1 MCLASANLEADYQ
14 KLTNLG
20 VEFISPPMTT
30 KDGMADIAVC
40 IDPDGALIELIQV
53 HFDKWRV

>member
-1 MCLASANLEADYQ
+1 MCLASANLEADYK

-20 VEFISPPMTT
+20 VEFISPPMTA

-53 HFDKWRV
+53 YFDKWRV